1 MSLDNGLANECSS
14 EKSPKWYQ
22 KMTTGYASKVK
33 ERIGNLKN
41 ANFDNENS
49 FHAHQKCPT
58 EAQAKMPKNPTR
70 STRRS
75 TPDLRRSSNVCQ
87 KNKTDELVSQIEKK
101 KKWRTAVPSA
111 QDVAAWVVGFRIQLV
126 FQYRHSSRDSISSF
140 HAFPYY
146 RESTFELL

>member
-41 ANFDNENS
+41 AKFDNENS

-111 QDVAAWVVGFRIQLV
+111 QDVAA
-126 FQYRHSSRDSISSF
+126 
-140 HAFPYY
+140 
-146 RESTFELL
+146 